1 MALAEQPPHVD
12 TSSYTPA
19 NATDLKAQGA
29 QMNGG
34 HGNGEIPH
42 PKMTFQSNWTTFDE
56 PSLSRES
63 LTELFANNIPAVRH
77 KKLLTPEEC
86 AKMAEITK
94 AFKLVSDQ
102 SHFGSLWE
110 KAIIRGVMETSIRL
124 GQVQ

>member
-12 TSSYTPA
+12 PSSHTPA
-19 NATDLKAQGA
+19 NATDLKVQGA
-29 QMNGG
+29 QVNGVDS
-34 HGNGEIPH
+34 HGDVPP

-56 PSLSRES
+56 PALSRDS

-94 AFKLVSDQ
+94 AFKLVSDE
-102 SHFGSLWE
+102 SHIISLCWG
-110 KAIIRGVMETSIRL
+110 RR
-124 GQVQ
+124 

>member
-12 TSSYTPA
+12 TSSHTPA
-19 NATDLKAQGA
+19 NATDLKPQGA
-29 QMNGG
+29 QMNGVYS
-34 HGNGEIPH
+34 NGDVPH
-42 PKMTFQSNWTTFDE
+42 PKMTIQSNWTTFDE

-94 AFKLVSDQ
+94 AFKLVSDG
-102 SHFGSLWE
+102 FYLNC
-110 KAIIRGVMETSIRL
+110 L
-124 GQVQ
+124 